1 MKEAE
6 FIDQS
11 IYISAGKFRR
21 YHGAGWKQLLDI
33 PTILLNFIDFFKFI
47 SGTINA
53 YFILRRIKPNII
65 FIKGGYIGVPMG
77 LAAAARGIKYI
88 THDSDTVPGLAN
100 RIIARWATY
109 HTVGMPKEYYDYPAE
124 KTDYVGVPISDE
136 YRYVDEGQQMKFKHE
151 IGLDY
156 KNDLV
161 LVTGG
166 GLGAVNLNK
175 IVLEIIKPLLEH
187 DSNLVVINI
196 AGKNNQEELTK
207 KAEEILQPN
216 LRNRFIIKGFIGD
229 LHKYSGA
236 ADLVIS
242 RAGATNLA
250 EFAAQAKA
258 CIIVPSPYLVG
269 GHQIKNAKA
278 LEDSGSVV
286 VVDETLAQK
295 KPELLKNSILELLG
309 SDKQRKAL
317 RDNLHKFAHK
327 ESAQELA
334 KIILSKA

>member
-6 FIDQS
+6 FIDRS

-47 SGTINA
+47 SGTITA
-53 YFILRRIKPNII
+53 YFILRRIKPSII
-65 FIKGGYIGVPMG
+65 FIKGGYIGVPVG

-109 HTVGMPKEYYDYPAE
+109 HTVGMPKEYYDYPAQ

-136 YRYVDEGQQMKFKHE
+136 YSYVDEGQQMKFKHE

-166 GLGAVNLNK
+166 GLGAMNLNK
-175 IVLEIIKPLLEH
+175 IILEIIKPLLEH

-207 KAEEILQPN
+207 KAEEILQSN

-258 CIIVPSPYLVG
+258 CIIVPSPHLVG

-278 LEDSGSVV
+278 LEDSGSVI

-295 KPELLKNSILELLG
+295 KPELLKTSIVELLE
-309 SDKQRKAL
+309 SEKQKNAL
-317 RDNLHKFAHK
+317 RGNLHKFAHK
-327 ESAQELA
+327 ESAKELA